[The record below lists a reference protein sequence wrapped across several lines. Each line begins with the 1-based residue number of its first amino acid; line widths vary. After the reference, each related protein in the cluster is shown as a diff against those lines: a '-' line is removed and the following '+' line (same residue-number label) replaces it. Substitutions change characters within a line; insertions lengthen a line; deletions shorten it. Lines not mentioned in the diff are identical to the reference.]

1 MVRGRV
7 VVVVLRWSKYGMNVA
22 GEGCRPAT
30 GLRLVACP
38 TFSDKVPRTGAGVYR
53 VFSTGCTGCSHRV
66 QSLHITGVYNM
77 QRLPFLEYRSATL
90 SGLYLSLYCAVLHCT
105 VRGRDPPRL

>member
-1 MVRGRV
+1 
-7 VVVVLRWSKYGMNVA
+7 MNVA

-53 VFSTGCTGCSHRV
+53 VYRVFTSCTGSSYYRGV
-66 QSLHITGVYNM
+66 QHAEAS
-77 QRLPFLEYRSATL
+77 LEYRSATL